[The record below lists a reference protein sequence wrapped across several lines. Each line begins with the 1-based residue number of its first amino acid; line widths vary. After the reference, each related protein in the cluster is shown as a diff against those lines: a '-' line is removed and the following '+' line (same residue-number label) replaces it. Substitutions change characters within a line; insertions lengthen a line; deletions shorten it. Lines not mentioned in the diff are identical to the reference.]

1 MALERP
7 APPRTRALALAA
19 RGLSKR
25 YDLGSPGVGR
35 LLRELWR
42 PEPREAAGGGFWALR
57 EVSFELGHGGS
68 LGVIGRNGSGKSTL
82 LRLLAGTARPTA
94 GSVQRGA
101 RLGCLL
107 DLGVGFHPLE
117 TGRENAE
124 TSLVLL
130 AGMTRREARRA
141 LAEVEGFAGIGEFFD
156 RPLRTY
162 SSGMQLRLA
171 FATAAQMDPE
181 VLVTDEVIAVG
192 DAAFQRRCERWL
204 DDFLG
209 RGGSLVLCSHDLDQ
223 VGRLCERALWLEQG
237 EPRAL
242 GPSREVIRAYRDSL
256 DDGAGGAG
264 AQHEVGSRAGL
275 PFEVVDLH
283 LRDLRGVERREIAT
297 GETVVVTA
305 DVHAPAAVPNL
316 FVGITRGDLTPIYG
330 VASDMDGARPEPLG
344 GDRYRFELT
353 FFDLPLTPGPHRLRA
368 HAMDETGTRLYD
380 TVEIHFR
387 VQGEE
392 RPEDGLI
399 RLEGEWL

>member
-1 MALERP
+1 MALEST
-7 APPRTRALALAA
+7 APPRSGNLALAA
-19 RGLSKR
+19 RGLAKR
-25 YDLGSPGVGR
+25 YDLGSPGVLR
-35 LLRELWR
+35 LLRELRR
-42 PEPREAAGGGFWALR
+42 PELREAASGALWAVR
-57 EVSFELGHGGS
+57 DVSFELPHGAS

-82 LRLLAGTARPTA
+82 LRLLAGTARPSA
-94 GSVQRGA
+94 GQVERGA

-141 LAEVEGFAGIGEFFD
+141 LVEVEAFAGIGGFFD

-171 FATAAQMDPE
+171 FATAVQMDPE
-181 VLVTDEVIAVG
+181 LLVTDEVIAVG

-204 DDFLG
+204 DGFLA
-209 RGGSLVLCSHDLDQ
+209 RGGSLILCSHDLDQ
-223 VGRLCERALWLEQG
+223 VGRLCERALWLDRG
-237 EPRAL
+237 RPRAL
-242 GPSREVIRAYRDSL
+242 GPSRETIRAYRESL
-256 DDGAGGAG
+256 GEDAGGAG
-264 AQHEVGSRAGL
+264 ATHDVGARAGL

-283 LRDLRGVERREIAT
+283 LRDAHGTERREVAS
-297 GETVVVTA
+297 GETIVVTA
-305 DVHAPAAVPNL
+305 DVQAPAAEPQL

-330 VASDMDGARPEPLG
+330 VSSDMDGARPEPLG
-344 GDRYRFELT
+344 DDRYRFELA
-353 FFDLPLTPGPHRLRA
+353 FPDLPLTPGPHRLRA

-387 VQGEE
+387 VAGEE
-392 RPEDGLI
+392 RTGEGLV
-399 RLEGEWL
+399 RLAGEWQ